1 MIIVLELVSG
11 HSAAA
16 MVLGQHLPSTA
27 VLPTG
32 VLVVVGTSVPW
43 PQKLAM
49 PMWSCVAS
57 QWSEWV
63 GRLVCG
69 LSHGS

>member
-1 MIIVLELVSG
+1 MILELVSG

-27 VLPTG
+27 VPPTG
-32 VLVVVGTSVPW
+32 VLVIVGTSVPW

-49 PMWSCVAS
+49 LM
-57 QWSEWV
+57 
-63 GRLVCG
+63 
-69 LSHGS
+69 